1 MSAPL
6 DDSPN
11 SFLRMLSRKPAK
23 AAPTDPRP
31 GSRGGVDAEAVAAGV
46 YTDLRVLTTRC
57 RAAQDVKLFKHQAA
71 KSLLLGNVR
80 SRFRGRGMEFEEA
93 RLYLPGDDI
102 RAIDWRVSARTGKTH
117 TKVYA
122 EERERPVHIVLD
134 QRSCMFFG
142 SRERFK
148 SVLAAELAACLAW
161 ASLGA
166 SDRIGGQIFGDTREI
181 DVRARRNKQAIL
193 RFLTGIAEFN
203 HALPDGHATSD
214 GPRPAAEGRDRDPR
228 RLDYVLEECRRIV
241 RPGTALF
248 VLSDFSD
255 FNDDAAKLLSALG
268 RHAEITLFWITD
280 PLEFEFDLS
289 GRLGMSD
296 GHAMRAVDVSRELRD
311 RYRAERAAQQDRLA
325 RAARRS
331 RSRLIPVDT
340 TQEPVSF
347 LRRLY
352 RG

>member
-1 MSAPL
+1 MSAPPE
-6 DDSPN
+6 SI
-11 SFLRMLSRKPAK
+11 
-23 AAPTDPRP
+23 
-31 GSRGGVDAEAVAAGV
+31 DADAVASGV
-46 YTDLRVLTTRC
+46 RTSMRVLTTRC
-57 RAAQDVKLFKHQAA
+57 RAAQDLRLFEHQAA

-93 RLYLPGDDI
+93 RPYQPGDDI

-134 QRSCMFFG
+134 QRNCMYFG
-142 SRERFK
+142 SQARFK

-166 SDRIGGQIFGDTREI
+166 SDRIGGQIFSDTRETDI
-181 DVRARRNKQAIL
+181 RARRNKQAIL
-193 RFLTGIAEFN
+193 RFLTSIIEFN
-203 HALPDGHATSD
+203 HALPDAVEDQNRGTEDAVNT
-214 GPRPAAEGRDRDPR
+214 RP
-228 RLDYVLEECRRIV
+228 LDYVFEECRRLI

-280 PLEFEFDLS
+280 PLEFDLDLS
-289 GRLGMSD
+289 GRLGVSD
-296 GHAMRAVDVSRELRD
+296 GRSTRSIDFSRDLRD
-311 RYRAERAAQQDRLA
+311 RYRSERLDQRERLE

-331 RSRLIPVDT
+331 RSRLVRVDT
-340 TQEPVSF
+340 AVEPVSF
-347 LRRLY
+347 LRKLY
-352 RG
+352 RS